1 MKLLIFDGHDVLFV
15 LILVWNELIA
25 TEYQLPFTWTTYN
38 LGMIGNQIEQRE
50 SSCSPVI
57 GSFQNKFMLVKLYR

>member
-50 SSCSPVI
+50 SSCSP
-57 GSFQNKFMLVKLYR
+57 